1 MTMNLK
7 QLTPKTRKTMLAELD
22 YAVKNN
28 ALYIS
33 DRLTPQGKNLY
44 PEILKHHIETGNPE
58 TMEAAL
64 QGLFNLKEQYRK
76 STGAISTRAMPKN
89 APQLLA
95 EGEFNRFYMRALC
108 LIALEE
114 NKQLKIYR
122 ARLSKKA
129 RPESEVLIGQPI
141 DPKNLLNDLRTHIG
155 SNTISGIGDINS
167 GLSVEFVEKS

>member
-7 QLTPKTRKTMLAELD
+7 QLTPQTRKTILTELD
-22 YAVKNN
+22 YAVKTN

-33 DRLTPQGKNLY
+33 DRLTPQGKNSY
-44 PEILKHHIETGNPE
+44 PEIIKHHIETGTPE
-58 TMEAAL
+58 SMADAL
-64 QGLFNLKEQYRK
+64 RGLFNKTEQIHK
-76 STGAISTRAMPKN
+76 SNGAISTRAMPKN

-95 EGEFNRFYMRALC
+95 EGEFNHFYMRALC
-108 LIALEE
+108 LIAIGE

-129 RPESEVLIGQPI
+129 RPESEALIGQPI

-155 SNTISGIGDINS
+155 SNTISGIGDVNS
-167 GLSVEFVEKS
+167 GLSVELVEKS